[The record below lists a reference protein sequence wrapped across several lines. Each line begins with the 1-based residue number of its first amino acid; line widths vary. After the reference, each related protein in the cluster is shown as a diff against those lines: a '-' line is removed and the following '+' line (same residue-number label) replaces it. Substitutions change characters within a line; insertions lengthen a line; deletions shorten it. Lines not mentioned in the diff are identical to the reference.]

1 MQIAFGRVRRKT
13 APTVLWTLSRAW
25 EFDMC
30 KKLLTEHYQDFRDA
44 LLDWFTDYQREMPW
58 RNTDDPYRIWISEVM
73 LQQTQV
79 KKVVDYYEKF
89 IARFPSVRELAAA
102 PLQDV
107 LKVWE
112 GLGYYARARNLH
124 KAAQVIVNELDGE
137 IPREYADFR
146 KLPGVGDYS
155 AAAVQSIAFNAPY
168 AAVDGNIKRVLARL
182 FLMDAPVNDAKS
194 GKLFQQKADELL
206 DTDVPGLFNQA
217 VMELGAMVCRP
228 QSPTCLV
235 CPVSMFC
242 EAFYTACQD
251 EFPKRRESKPTPE
264 HHLAVGVIYNGAG
277 EVLLTQRQLD
287 GLLGGLWEFPGG
299 RIAEGETAEVA
310 CVRNVAE
317 VVNLSVTNVRY
328 LTRVRHAFTHFKIV
342 VDVFQCDYQAGEV
355 VLNGP
360 MDAKWI
366 AVAALQD
373 YPLPRA
379 THKFLDELVAE

>member
-1 MQIAFGRVRRKT
+1 MH
-13 APTVLWTLSRAW
+13 
-25 EFDMC
+25 
-30 KKLLTEHYQDFRDA
+30 KKQLTEHYQDFREA
-44 LLDWFTDYQREMPW
+44 LLDWFSRYQRDMPW
-58 RNTDDPYRIWISEVM
+58 RNTGDPYRIWVSEVM

-89 IARFPSVRELAAA
+89 IARFPSVQDLAAA

-137 IPREYADFR
+137 VPTDYATFR

-155 AAAVQSIAFNAPY
+155 AAAVQSIAFDAPY

-182 FLMDAPVNDAKS
+182 FLMDAPINDAKS
-194 GKLFQQKADELL
+194 AKLFQQKADALL
-206 DTDVPGLFNQA
+206 EPNEPGLFNQA
-217 VMELGAMVCRP
+217 LMELGAVLCRP
-228 QSPTCLV
+228 QSPACLV
-235 CPVSMFC
+235 CPVNLFC
-242 EAFYTACQD
+242 EAFHTTRQA
-251 EFPKRRESKPTPE
+251 EFPKRRETKSTPE
-264 HHLAVGVIYNGAG
+264 HHLAVGVIYNAAG

-299 RIAEGETAEVA
+299 RIAEGETAEDA
-310 CVRNVAE
+310 CVRNIAE

-342 VDVFQCDYQAGEV
+342 VEVFQCDYQAGEV

-360 MDAKWI
+360 LDAKWV
-366 AVAALQD
+366 AVQSLSD

-379 THKFLDELVAE
+379 THKFLGELVE

>member
-1 MQIAFGRVRRKT
+1 M
-13 APTVLWTLSRAW
+13 
-25 EFDMC
+25 
-30 KKLLTEHYQDFRDA
+30 
-44 LLDWFTDYQREMPW
+44 WFKEYQREMPW
-58 RNTDDPYRIWISEVM
+58 RNTDDPYRIWVSEVM

-79 KKVVDYYEKF
+79 KKVVDYYERF
-89 IARFPSVRELAAA
+89 IERFPSVRDLADA

-137 IPREYADFR
+137 VPRDYATFR

-155 AAAVQSIAFNAPY
+155 AAAVQSIAFNEPY

-182 FLMDAPVNDAKS
+182 FLMDAPINDAKS
-194 GKLFQQKADELL
+194 GKLFQQKADALL
-206 DTDVPGLFNQA
+206 DTDVPGIYNQA

-242 EAFYTACQD
+242 EAFHTARQD
-251 EFPKRRESKPTPE
+251 AFPKRRESKPTPE
-264 HHLAVGVIYNGAG
+264 HHLAVGVIYNSAG
-277 EVLLTQRQLD
+277 EVLITQRQLD

-299 RIAEGETAEVA
+299 KIAEGETAEVA
-310 CVRNVAE
+310 CVRNIAE
-317 VVNLSVTNVRY
+317 VVNLSVKNIRY

-360 MDAKWI
+360 AGCEMDCGGGTTGLSAPTCD
-366 AVAALQD
+366 A
-373 YPLPRA
+373 
-379 THKFLDELVAE
+379 

>member
-1 MQIAFGRVRRKT
+1 MN
-13 APTVLWTLSRAW
+13 
-25 EFDMC
+25 M
-30 KKLLTEHYQDFRDA
+30 KKKPLDEHYQDFRDA
-44 LLDWFTDYQREMPW
+44 LLVWFERHQREMPW
-58 RNTDDPYRIWISEVM
+58 RDTDDPYRIWVSEVM

-79 KKVVDYYEKF
+79 KKVVDYYERF
-89 IARFPSVRELAAA
+89 IARFPSVRDLAAA

-124 KAAQVIVNELDGE
+124 KAAQVIVNTLDGA
-137 IPREYADFR
+137 IPLDYATFR

-182 FLMDAPVNDAKS
+182 FLMDAPINDAKS
-194 GKLFQQKADELL
+194 AKVFQQQADALL
-206 DTDVPGLFNQA
+206 DRDAPGLFNQA

-235 CPVSMFC
+235 CPVNAFC
-242 EAFYTACQD
+242 EAFDTMRQD
-251 EFPKRRESKPTPE
+251 EFPKRRASKPTPE
-264 HHLAVGVIYNGAG
+264 HHLAVGVIYNSAG
-277 EVLLTQRQLD
+277 EVLITQRQLD

-299 RIAEGETAEVA
+299 EIAEGEAAEDA
-310 CVRNVAE
+310 CVRNIAE

-342 VDVFQCDYQAGEV
+342 VAVFRCDYTAGEV

-360 MDAKWI
+360 RDAKWVT
-366 AVAALQD
+366 VAALRD

-379 THKFLDELVAE
+379 THKFLGEL

>member
-1 MQIAFGRVRRKT
+1 MH
-13 APTVLWTLSRAW
+13 
-25 EFDMC
+25 
-30 KKLLTEHYQDFRDA
+30 KKPLAEHYQDFRDA
-44 LLDWFTDYQREMPW
+44 LLDWFKDYQRDMPW
-58 RNTDDPYRIWISEVM
+58 RNTDDPYRIWVSEVM

-89 IARFPSVRELAAA
+89 IARFPSVSDLAAA

-124 KAAQVIVNELDGE
+124 KASQVIVNELDGE
-137 IPREYADFR
+137 VPRDYATFR

-168 AAVDGNIKRVLARL
+168 AAVDGNIKRVLTRL
-182 FLMDAPVNDAKS
+182 FLMDAPINDAKS
-194 GKLFQQKADELL
+194 AKLFQAKADALL
-206 DTDVPGLFNQA
+206 DRNTSGLFNQA
-217 VMELGAMVCRP
+217 MMELGAMVCRP

-235 CPVSMFC
+235 CPVNPFC
-242 EAFYTACQD
+242 EAFQTGRQD
-251 EFPKRRESKPTPE
+251 EFPKRRASKPTPE
-264 HHLAVGVIYNGAG
+264 HHLAVGVIYNSAG
-277 EVLLTQRQLD
+277 EVLITQRQLD

-299 RIAEGETAEVA
+299 QIGEDETAEAA
-310 CVRNVAE
+310 CVRSIAE

-342 VDVFQCDYQAGEV
+342 VDVFQCDYAAGEV

-360 MDAKWI
+360 RDAKWI
-366 AVAALQD
+366 QVAALRD

-379 THKFLDELVAE
+379 THKFLDEL

>member
-1 MQIAFGRVRRKT
+1 MN
-13 APTVLWTLSRAW
+13 
-25 EFDMC
+25 MH
-30 KKLLTEHYQDFRDA
+30 KKLLGEHSQDFRDA
-44 LLDWFTDYQREMPW
+44 LLVWFERHQREMPW
-58 RNTDDPYRIWISEVM
+58 RHIDDPYRIWVSEVM

-79 KKVVDYYEKF
+79 KKVVDYYERF
-89 IARFPSVRELAAA
+89 IARFPSVRDLAAA

-137 IPREYADFR
+137 IPLDYATFR

-168 AAVDGNIKRVLARL
+168 AAVDGNIKRVLARV
-182 FLMDAPVNDAKS
+182 FLMDAPINDAKS
-194 GKLFQQKADELL
+194 AKVFQEKADALL
-206 DTDVPGLFNQA
+206 DRDAPGLFNQA

-235 CPVSMFC
+235 CPVNAFC
-242 EAFYTACQD
+242 EAFHTMRQD
-251 EFPKRRESKPTPE
+251 EFPKRRASKPTPE
-264 HHLAVGVIYNGAG
+264 HPLAVGVIYNSAG
-277 EVLLTQRQLD
+277 EVLITQRQLD

-299 RIAEGETAEVA
+299 EIDDGETAEVA
-310 CVRNVAE
+310 CVRTIAE

-342 VDVFQCDYQAGEV
+342 VDVFQCDYEAGEV

-360 MDAKWI
+360 RDAKWVT
-366 AVAALQD
+366 VAALRE

-379 THKFLDELVAE
+379 THKFLGEL